1 MHTNE
6 REYWGTADRHSW
18 HGKRKGILS
27 ADGRRGSQI
36 GYGEVWVKIDWRQE
50 GVRKRGQYPAN

>member
-1 MHTNE
+1 MDTNE

-18 HGKRKGILS
+18 QGKRKGILS

-36 GYGEVWVKIDWRQE
+36 YEGEVWVKID
-50 GVRKRGQYPAN
+50 